1 VINALEALISTFT
14 IKTTELLNEA
24 IRVMFD
30 QVVKPRLRPVLSET
44 FRDVDYSLTEE
55 DLEDI
60 ARQNESDDEPEIL
73 NDLVARRFEHSWDAL
88 MKPIQRLM
96 TPKTYTQLLHTHTHS
111 VSKHLARVLE
121 KRVWGYAGKMNA
133 LGAQRMERD
142 FSGIIGVVARGGH
155 YGVRDAFSR
164 VAQVCMLVNM
174 DDDEW
179 DALNEAEGEGDEE
192 MAWVLSEDER
202 RRARALV
209 R

>member
-1 VINALEALISTFT
+1 
-14 IKTTELLNEA
+14 
-24 IRVMFD
+24 
-30 QVVKPRLRPVLSET
+30 
-44 FRDVDYSLTEE
+44 
-55 DLEDI
+55 
-60 ARQNESDDEPEIL
+60 
-73 NDLVARRFEHSWDAL
+73 
-88 MKPIQRLM
+88 
-96 TPKTYTQLLHTHTHS
+96 
-111 VSKHLARVLE
+111 
-121 KRVWGYAGKMNA
+121 
-133 LGAQRMERD
+133 MERD